1 MPADNTPLISCGIMK
16 SDPDDDDHDLVLV
29 SKKMEGYMASYR
41 QEHERGGRD
50 GIPSL
55 EEMEVGRPVGAIL
68 PMSEHAQ
75 VALRESIEL
84 IDYLMNQEDV
94 TWN

>member
-1 MPADNTPLISCGIMK
+1 MARNLLIFLEQATEKDIQGGVK
-16 SDPDDDDHDLVLV
+16 
-29 SKKMEGYMASYR
+29 MASYR
-41 QEHERGGRD
+41 SEHEKRGPD

-55 EEMEVGRPVGAIL
+55 EELEVGRPVGAIL

-75 VALRESIEL
+75 VALRDSIEL
-84 IDYLMNQEDV
+84 VDYLMNQDAV

>member
-1 MPADNTPLISCGIMK
+1 
-16 SDPDDDDHDLVLV
+16 
-29 SKKMEGYMASYR
+29 MASYR
-41 QEHERGGRD
+41 SEHERSGHG

-55 EEMEVGRPVGAIL
+55 EEMEVGKPVGAIL

-75 VALRESIEL
+75 VALRDSIEL
-84 IDYLMNQEDV
+84 IDYLMNQNEV

>member
-1 MPADNTPLISCGIMK
+1 
-16 SDPDDDDHDLVLV
+16 
-29 SKKMEGYMASYR
+29 MASYR
-41 QEHERGGRD
+41 SEPERVTSD

-55 EEMEVGRPVGAIL
+55 EEMEVGKPVGAIL

-75 VALRESIEL
+75 VALRDSIEL
-84 IDYLMNQEDV
+84 IDFLLNQDDV